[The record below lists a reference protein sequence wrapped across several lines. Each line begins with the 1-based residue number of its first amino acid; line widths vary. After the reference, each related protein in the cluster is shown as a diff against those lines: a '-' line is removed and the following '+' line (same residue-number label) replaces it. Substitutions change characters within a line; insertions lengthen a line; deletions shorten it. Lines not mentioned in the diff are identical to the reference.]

1 TQFEIKSILDEKFQ
15 DGSTRDQ
22 AIDEAI
28 ANVPAD
34 SKQYAR
40 DILNKL
46 YNKIF
51 VEKLI
56 RFTEIQDMK
65 QDDALEMFVRFNSG
79 GKALRKSEI
88 TMSILEAYWP
98 SAKTEF
104 GKLLVDSYAGFG
116 TDFIIRS
123 ALMIYGD
130 VVKSNISK
138 SIAEELKNNWSEFKK
153 TLKNLEVT

>member
-1 TQFEIKSILDEKFQ
+1 MIELNKNKITVDEEEYNSKKYDIKFSEKVGKISPTQFEIKNILDPKFQ
-15 DGSTRDQ
+15 DDRTRDK
-22 AIDEAI
+22 AIEEAI

-34 SKQYAR
+34 SKDYAR
-40 DILNKL
+40 NILNKL
-46 YNKIF
+46 YNKVF

-56 RFTEIQDMK
+56 RYTEIHDMK

-104 GKLLVDSYAGFG
+104 GKLLVDSYEGFG
-116 TDFIIRS
+116 TDFIIV
-123 ALMIYGD
+123 LH
-130 VVKSNISK
+130 
-138 SIAEELKNNWSEFKK
+138 L
-153 TLKNLEVT
+153 

>member
-1 TQFEIKSILDEKFQ
+1 
-15 DGSTRDQ
+15 
-22 AIDEAI
+22 
-28 ANVPAD
+28 
-34 SKQYAR
+34 
-40 DILNKL
+40 
-46 YNKIF
+46 
-51 VEKLI
+51 
-56 RFTEIQDMK
+56 MK

-104 GKLLVDSYAGFG
+104 GKLLVDSYVGFG

-153 TLKNLEVT
+153 TLKI